1 MTLKELKELVA
12 EYQEIQPEIRKI
24 KIANNLSKNEKDL
37 ILEPYILRSHELKEK
52 ISKHKKVFEVSAKV
66 FNEKIKEV
74 FLSEGAGYKDA
85 NLQVSWQ
92 ENVTHSESF
101 EGYSEIRLYDVNVY
115 LITKKKNIDCQ
126 TLFSFRNDTTVLT
139 LDFDVNLLE
148 LLANPKLEN
157 GKLIYEA
164 CWKAIEES
172 LKPKVNIKIKGKDK
186 ARKLLVEKL
195 EILTN
200 ETKRNIAIK
209 HLNQQI
215 EELAQE
221 SATLQSSLDDFKID

>member
-1 MTLKELKELVA
+1 MTLKELKELVDR
-12 EYQEIQPEIRKI
+12 YQKIQPEIREI

-37 ILEPYILRSHELKEK
+37 VLEPYILESHELKEK
-52 ISKHKKVFEVSAKV
+52 ISKHKKVFEVSAKM

-74 FLSEGAGYKDA
+74 FLSEGVGYKDA
-85 NLQVSWQ
+85 NLQVSWK
-92 ENVTHSESF
+92 ENVTYSESF
-101 EGYSEIRLYDVNVY
+101 EGCDEFRVYDVNVY
-115 LITKKKNIDCQ
+115 LITKKKNVDCQ
-126 TLFSFRNDTTVLT
+126 TLFSFRNDTTLIN

-148 LLANPKLEN
+148 LLANPKLKN

-164 CWKAIEES
+164 CWKTIEES
-172 LKPKVNIKIKGKDK
+172 LKPKVNIKIKVKDK
-186 ARKLLVEKL
+186 TRKLLVKKL

-209 HLNQQI
+209 RLNEQI